1 MHALYSTATALYHF
15 GIRCAAPWNAK
26 AKAWIDGREG
36 IWERLEAKRD
46 ALRGCLWMHC
56 ASVGEFEQ
64 GRPVLEAIKAQR
76 PDLPVLIT
84 FFSPSGYEARKLLG
98 SARSD
103 SLVTHV
109 EYLPP
114 DSAANAERLVSLIA
128 PRAAIFIKYEFWFHH
143 LHALKA
149 KGVPVFLVSAIFRE
163 GQPFFKWYGGAWRS
177 MLGCYARIFT
187 QDEHSR
193 DLLARIDVKNAIVSG
208 DTRFDRVSAIAE
220 ANEELSA
227 AGSFRDASD
236 GPVLICGSTWPKD
249 DEVILGAIERLRVKP
264 RVIIAP
270 HEPRETQ
277 LQAIERSFPKP
288 LITWSEAEAAPN
300 TSSRFAISTLLVDRT
315 GLLARLYKYGDI
327 AYVGGGFTDGI
338 HSILEA
344 AAWGRPVIF
353 GPKHV
358 KFVEAKGLI
367 DAGAAWE
374 VKNAEELHAVLD
386 RLIGDPAALKKASEA
401 AARFV
406 RERVGA
412 TARTVEE
419 VLRCMV

>member
-1 MHALYSTATALYHF
+1 MQEVYSTATALYHF

-36 IWERLEAKRD
+36 LWERLEAKRD
-46 ALRGCLWMHC
+46 VLRGCLWMHC

-64 GRPVLEAIKAQR
+64 GRPVLEAIKAAR
-76 PDLPVLIT
+76 PDLPVLLT
-84 FFSPSGYEARKLLG
+84 FFSPSGYEARKDFAL
-98 SARSD
+98 A
-103 SLVTHV
+103 THV
-109 EYLPP
+109 EYLPA
-114 DSAANAERLVSLIA
+114 DNDANAARLVAMIG
-128 PRAAIFIKYEFWFHH
+128 PRAAIFIKYEFWYHH

-187 QDEHSR
+187 QDERSR
-193 DLLARIDVKNAIVSG
+193 DLLAGIGVGDPGSMPGVTVSG
-208 DTRFDRVSAIAE
+208 DTRFDRVAAIVA

-227 AGSFRDASD
+227 AKSFRDASE

-249 DEVILGAIERLRVKP
+249 EELILSALGRMRVKP

-270 HEPRETQ
+270 HELHEAQ
-277 LQAIERSFPKP
+277 LQAIEASFPKP
-288 LITWSEAEAAPN
+288 LITWSEAAAAPN
-300 TSSRFAISTLLVDRT
+300 TSSGFAIATLLVDRT

-353 GPKHV
+353 GPKHG
-358 KFVEAKGLI
+358 KFAEAKGLI

-374 VKNAEELHAVLD
+374 VKDAEELHAVLD
-386 RLIGDPAALKKASEA
+386 RLIGDPAALKKASEV

-412 TARTVEE
+412 TSRTVEE
-419 VLRCMV
+419 VLRCLP